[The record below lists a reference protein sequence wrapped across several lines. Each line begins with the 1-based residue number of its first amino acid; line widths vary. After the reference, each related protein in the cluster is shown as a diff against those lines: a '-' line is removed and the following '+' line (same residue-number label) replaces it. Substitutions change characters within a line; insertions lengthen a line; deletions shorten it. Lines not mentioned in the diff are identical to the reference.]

1 MQARP
6 MMLKFLNVFLV
17 LALAVSG
24 FTALVPAQP
33 VAAAGVLT
41 VSVRNIAGEPLNA
54 YNLVVDSNINGMSTA
69 SPSAATVIVRF
80 CNTGDAPLTN
90 VTGYI
95 GDYNPTTPANSTI
108 GIYPPRST
116 GDAGF
121 STQHPALMDITPTTY
136 RFQHIGGALGT
147 ADGARYMGTL
157 AVGECRYQY
166 WHFTYPLCEGNL
178 SAPCQKTNPLASATW
193 GESVKPQD
201 DLWLT
206 FDTWATSDQYP
217 LASGV
222 PNDNW
227 KMTMRNEI
235 SAMANKIEPNPDGV
249 WFNTDPNTIRPG
261 GVITTN
267 GVLYEFGNINQGFDN
282 DGDFVPDYNAWAQ
295 PVGNADYD
303 PSCFRLIR
311 TSGYLDISR
320 SGGNPN
326 MILPFENKLY
336 FTNLP
341 SDNTGVRGYV
351 YYTFLALGG
360 PCNTGLSP
368 YQEVASGRDNE
379 KFNADYGAGPAP
391 LPSPASQ
398 LTLSKTGPTS
408 VALNTT
414 YTYDIPFSNPGDADI
429 GITLSS
435 GYGIELPLGIVDMV
449 PYGLEYVC
457 GSASAKNFTYYPTN
471 GYRLLF
477 SRDGVTWKQS
487 TVGSNNSDVFSS
499 CPGTNPQSTS
509 SSPIYI
515 RWELTQPLPKK
526 SGSNVSGFT
535 ATFQAKAPTTYLTSG
550 YSPVVTNEACA
561 KLATAGVS
569 LACGSTTTLIEGTN
583 SIGNFVWADANKDG
597 VQTNDG
603 ANPGIAN
610 VTVWL
615 YWDKNGDGA
624 LDVGDTKLFTT
635 TTTAASA
642 NYGADGGLNGN
653 YGFGCGVDGICTTTA
668 DNKLPSLKYLVV
680 VDTADTDLPDG
691 YAPTTAKIIAVDLS
705 GSTNTFYR
713 TADFGFGPVLTLN
726 KALVSP
732 SPAYVGE
739 NVVFSIKATNTA
751 AGSAGGYCQ
760 YKIPAG
766 HYHPAGGADTPRPV
780 KETWVNPGY
789 AIGMPDNLLA
799 ALALGT
805 NEDST
810 GLGQFN
816 IGTNT
821 GGTVTRVELWL
832 YLTELVQ
839 FNTNDRF
846 YILPYY
852 NNVST
857 GFTQQT
863 LNQTY
868 FTQNAPAEYL
878 YKLDLTANRTWL
890 LSDFATGSDLVEL
903 YLAGQK
909 GTSPSGK
916 IGVDAALFVVTTNKT
931 DCGGEDGV
939 IATLPIT
946 DTFDSSRLQ
955 FVSADPA
962 ASVRVD
968 AAKPQPNGLITWN
981 EAGPLLPG
989 ETVGLAVTF
998 KALATVVAPGTTNT
1012 AYANAAYFSNGRRL
1026 NKVNSSAQVPINASF
1041 QISGKTW
1048 IDTGG
1053 TIGWVAG
1060 SGYDAIPGTDKAL
1073 PNVLMDL
1080 YVCADPATGLPIAQD
1095 TNENSTCTAKLY
1107 DWKWLA
1113 SQYTDQ
1119 NGDYTFT
1126 GLRPGYYQVRANNLA
1141 LPTGMTSRTGEASGV
1156 ANGTGIGG
1164 NPCATCNGEWN
1175 DQTLAI
1181 RDLNYVNAN
1190 KTMVNFGY
1198 RNSGAATITGFVWQD
1213 HDKDNVWDKP
1223 EEPPIPGATV
1233 TLFRCDPNPS
1243 TCSSVSATTTDGNGY
1258 YQFSNVPATTG
1269 SQTYKV
1275 VVTPPPSMGQSGDP
1289 EGGAC
1294 YGLAGCDN
1302 QTNTFTLA
1310 NGAVRGP
1317 DLFGYSGGISLG
1329 DTVFVD
1335 WNGDGWPGPDAG
1347 EEGIG
1352 GVTVRLY
1359 RDFDGSGTFDA
1370 AVDKLHATTT
1380 TMYNVYGGLLDINN
1394 DGQVTSADN
1403 RLSFAGYRIIGGGV
1417 DWNNDGVVN
1426 TNDDSGTSKLLG
1438 YTIIDGKFDLDGNGT
1453 ANDTNDTLLGTY
1465 LFTQLA
1471 GNTKYVVVADTS
1483 DLPSGYRQTA
1493 DHDEQNVTCTV
1504 CDSMAMVT
1512 VGGTDY
1518 TAADFGYKPYGT
1530 GSIGDR
1536 VWRDNDADGIQ
1547 DPYEVGIGGVAVYL
1561 YQDQDGDGV
1570 LDPEDAI
1577 IIDTSTTINYQVVD
1591 GCIDVDGDGLSC
1603 TDADD
1608 DVVTSIGLVGVKVY
1622 DGRLDMDG
1630 DGIVAYRVIAGYI
1643 DVDGDGVTGEAEDVG
1658 YFYGKRII
1666 TGRVDM
1672 NGDNLIN
1679 ASDIG
1684 TYLGYSVIGGLLDI
1698 NGSGGITVDDNA
1710 TYAVPDEGDDG
1721 LYLTYTVIDGKLDM
1735 NRDGSVTT
1743 ADDGSGLVGMY
1754 QFTKLPAGSY
1764 IVQIPASNFALNTG
1778 ALYALQQTNIQAP
1791 PGTENQHKVTLTVG
1805 QNYTAADFGYTNGA
1819 IGDLIWQD
1827 NNGNGS
1833 WDTGEPGIPGVKVW
1847 LYIDQNND
1855 GIRDGG
1861 DTIYDYDGIGGAGNA
1876 GDSVTTDANGIY
1888 RFTGLP
1894 ASAPNKPYLVVIDP
1908 TMFNSGQPL
1917 DNTRFTLTYDPD
1929 GPTWN
1934 TTITPRPI
1942 YPPCGTGVGYDK
1954 CNNVSQVPLR
1964 LGQMDYGQDFG
1975 YKPLGVIGDTLWINT
1990 NGNTTQDVGEP
2001 GIPYVTINLYQSADC
2016 TGPVY
2021 KTTVTDSD
2029 GKYTFGGLPA
2039 GTYCVKVDTTD
2050 PDFPAGVTQNFDPDG
2065 VNNGEARTIV
2075 INSSGVVTS
2084 IGGNACTGCNMKI
2097 DFGYAYSGS
2106 TIVAGTVFFD
2116 KKFDGGLYTAGDGD
2130 LGLGNVPVY
2139 LWRLDCSGTNTN
2151 VCGDSG
2157 DSALPVASTITLR
2170 RIVNGYVDMDGDGV
2184 GNGPLDD
2191 GVWQGITVI
2200 DGKLDLDGNGTA
2212 DDNGVF
2218 YGYKVFNGRL
2228 DVNNDGSA
2236 DNTDN
2241 AHAGQYY
2248 FYGLAAGNYRTVV
2261 SPVGQMS
2268 GMTLYYEPD
2277 EQNDAAAQPN
2287 MADVT
2292 NDDNNLNCTLGAY
2305 SNTST
2310 PGCNTNAVV
2319 NTTDSDVLAQD
2330 YGFYANMDLGD
2341 LPLSYDFGAGAKATA
2356 YYTPFSFE
2364 GPMHIGP
2371 VGGGSPTIYLGS
2383 SWDGEADGAPNADA
2397 GVAGGAS
2404 NGDDGTGSDDEDGVG
2419 FSSEWEAGKVATI
2432 QITVTDQS
2440 PTYTP
2445 FVAGWFDWNCNG
2457 RFETTEL
2464 IQFGNL
2470 SAGTHNI
2477 NITTGSTVGRI
2488 YIRFRIYQTQSPPE
2502 VLSPTGA
2509 VTNGEVEDYWK
2520 YNNTPTAVTL
2530 AAFDV
2535 TPQEDAILV
2544 TWETASELDNVGFN
2558 LYRSEKAE
2566 GPYTRLNA
2574 TLIPP
2579 QYPGSVLGGL
2589 YEWLDTGVQPGVTY
2603 FYKLEDLDVKGVSTF
2618 HGPISTASLTT
2629 PTAVQVQRVAV
2640 RGMLAPAALGLVAL
2654 AGCVAARRR
2663 RRAR

>member
-1 MQARP
+1 MKRLWNTNGRGFWIVLLNFSLALLITGWLLSNFGSPARP
-6 MMLKFLNVFLV
+6 VW
-17 LALAVSG
+17 
-24 FTALVPAQP
+24 
-33 VAAAGVLT
+33 AAGSLRVYVT
-41 VSVRNIAGEPLNA
+41 NAAGEPLNA
-54 YNLVVDSNINGMSTA
+54 YNLVVDSNINGMSTS

-80 CNTGDAPLTN
+80 CNESGGTLNN
-90 VTGYI
+90 VMGYI
-95 GDYNPTTPANSTI
+95 GDYDPNNDSNPADSTV
-108 GIYPPRST
+108 GVYPPRSNYVGGPGYDPT
-116 GDAGF
+116 F
-121 STQHPALMDITPTTY
+121 NTVHLALASSNATY

-147 ADGARYMGTL
+147 ADGARYIGTL
-157 AVGECRYQY
+157 AAGECRVQY
-166 WHFTYPLCEGNL
+166 WHFTYPLCEANTA
-178 SAPCQKTNPLASATW
+178 APCRVNLVNGDATW
-193 GESVKPQD
+193 GDSVKPND

-206 FDTWATSDQYP
+206 FDAWVTAD
-217 LASGV
+217 GV
-222 PNDNW
+222 APDNDDNVSW

-326 MILPFENKLY
+326 MILPFTNKLY

-391 LPSPASQ
+391 LPSPKSD
-398 LTLSKTGPTS
+398 LTISKNGPTS

-414 YTYDIPFSNPGDADI
+414 YTYNIPFANPGDADI

-435 GYGIELPLGIVDMV
+435 GYGVNLPLGIVDMV

-457 GSASAKNFTYYPTN
+457 GTASATFSNYTG

-477 SRDGVTWKQS
+477 SRDGITWKES
-487 TVGSNNSDVFSS
+487 VVGSNNSDVFSS
-499 CPGTNPQSTS
+499 CPGTNPQSTTA
-509 SSPIYI
+509 SPVYI
-515 RWELTQPLPKK
+515 RWELKAPLPKK
-526 SGSNVSGFT
+526 NGATVSGGT

-550 YSPVVTNEACA
+550 YSPVVVNEACA
-561 KLATAGVS
+561 KLATAGIS

-583 SIGNFVWADANKDG
+583 SIGNFVWADANKNG
-597 VQTNDG
+597 VQTDDG
-603 ANPGIAN
+603 ATPGIAN

-615 YWDKNGDGA
+615 YWDKNGNGM

-635 TTTAASA
+635 TTTAANT
-642 NYGADGGLNGN
+642 NYGTDGGLNGN
-653 YGFGCGVDGICTTTA
+653 YGFGCGADSNCTTTA

-691 YAPTTAKIIAVDLS
+691 YAPTTAKIVPVDLS
-705 GSTNTFYR
+705 GLTNTFYR

-726 KALVSP
+726 KSLASP

-751 AGSAGGYCQ
+751 PGSFGGYCQ

-766 HYHPAGGADTPRPV
+766 HYHPAGGTDTPRPV

-789 AIGMPDNLLA
+789 AVGMPDSLLA

-832 YLTELVQ
+832 YLTELVE

-846 YILPYY
+846 YVFPYY
-852 NNVST
+852 NNVTT

-868 FTQNAPAEYL
+868 FTQAAPAEYL

-890 LSDFATGSDLVEL
+890 LTDFASGSDLVEL

-916 IGVDAALFVVTTNKT
+916 IGVDAAVFVVTTDKT

-946 DTFDSSRLQ
+946 DTFDSSKLQ

-968 AAKPQPNGLITWN
+968 TSKPQPNGLITWN
-981 EAGPLLPG
+981 EVGPLMPG
-989 ETVGLAVTF
+989 ETMGLAVTF
-998 KALATVVAPGTTNT
+998 KALATVAAPGTTNT
-1012 AYANAAYFSNGRRL
+1012 AYANAAYFSNGRKL
-1026 NKVNSSAQVPINASF
+1026 NQVNSSAQVPILASF

-1060 SGYDAIPGTDKAL
+1060 SGYDPIPGTDRAL

-1080 YVCADPATGLPIAQD
+1080 YVCANPATGLPIAQD
-1095 TNENSTCTAKLY
+1095 TNENSTCTAMGYEWKLI
-1107 DWKWLA
+1107 A

-1126 GLRPGYYQVRANNLA
+1126 GLRPGYYQVRSNNQT
-1141 LPTGMTSRTGEASGV
+1141 LPAGMTSQTAEASGV
-1156 ANGTGIGG
+1156 ANGTGVTCP
-1164 NPCATCNGEWN
+1164 NAACNGEWN
-1175 DQTLAI
+1175 DQGTAI
-1181 RDLNYVNAN
+1181 KTLNYVNAD
-1190 KTMVNFGY
+1190 KTQVNFGY
-1198 RNSGAATITGFVWQD
+1198 RNATAGTITGFVWQD
-1213 HDKDNVWDKP
+1213 HDRDNVWDKP
-1223 EEPPIPGATV
+1223 EEPPIPGTTV
-1233 TLFRCDPNPS
+1233 TLYLCNPDP
-1243 TCSSVSATTTDGNGY
+1243 TCNAVSSTTTDANGY

-1269 SQTYKV
+1269 SQTYRV
-1275 VVTPPPSMGQSGDP
+1275 VVTPPPGMAQSGDP

-1294 YGLAGCDN
+1294 YGNPTNCDSR
-1302 QTNTFTLA
+1302 TNTFTLV
-1310 NGAVRGP
+1310 NGGARSA
-1317 DLFGYSGGISLG
+1317 DLFGYTGGLTLG
-1329 DTVFVD
+1329 DTVYVD

-1359 RDFDGSGTFDA
+1359 RDFDGNGAFDA

-1380 TMYNVYGGLLDINN
+1380 TMYNVYGGLLDING
-1394 DGQVTSADN
+1394 DGQITAADN
-1403 RLSFAGYRIIGGGV
+1403 RLSFVGYRIIGGGV

-1426 TNDDSGTSKLLG
+1426 TNDDSGASKLLG
-1438 YTIIDGKFDLDGNGT
+1438 YTVIDGKLDLDGNGT
-1453 ANDTNDTLLGTY
+1453 ADDTDGTLLGKY

-1471 GNTKYVVVADTS
+1471 GNTKYIVAVDTS
-1483 DLPSGYRQTA
+1483 DVPSGYRQTA
-1493 DHDEQNVTCTV
+1493 DPDEQNVACTV
-1504 CDSMAMVT
+1504 CDSMDMVT
-1512 VGGTDY
+1512 LGSSNYTD
-1518 TAADFGYKPYGT
+1518 ADFGYKPYGT
-1530 GSIGDR
+1530 ASIGDR

-1591 GCIDVDGDGLSC
+1591 GCIDVDGDGVSC
-1603 TDADD
+1603 TDAGD
-1608 DVVTSIGLVGVKVY
+1608 DVVTTIGLVGVKVF

-1630 DGIVAYRVIAGYI
+1630 DGIVAYRVIAGFV
-1643 DVDGDGVTGEAEDVG
+1643 DVDGDGVTGEADDTG
-1658 YFYGKRII
+1658 YFYGRRII
-1666 TGRVDM
+1666 RGYVDM
-1672 NGDNLIN
+1672 DNDGVTNGDTG
-1679 ASDIG
+1679 DVG
-1684 TYLGYSVIGGLLDI
+1684 TYLGYTVINGLLNVD
-1698 NGSGGITVDDNA
+1698 GVGGITSADNE
-1710 TYAVPDEGDDG
+1710 TYAIPDESDDG

-1743 ADDGSGLVGMY
+1743 ADDGSGLIGMY

-1764 IVQIPASNFALNTG
+1764 IVQVPPSNFDQNTD
-1778 ALYALQQTNIQAP
+1778 ALYALQQTNIQTP
-1791 PGTENQHKVTLTVG
+1791 PGTENQHKVTLTTG
-1805 QNYTAADFGYTNGA
+1805 QAYTDADFGYTNGA

-1855 GIRDGG
+1855 GILNVG
-1861 DTIYDYDGIGGAGNA
+1861 DTIYDYDGNGVAGNT
-1876 GDSVTTDANGIY
+1876 GDSVTTDSGGIY
-1888 RFTGLP
+1888 RFIGLP
-1894 ASAPNKPYLVVIDP
+1894 ASATNKPYLVVIDP

-1917 DNTRFTLTYDPD
+1917 NSTKFTLTYDPD
-1929 GPTWN
+1929 GPTWDK
-1934 TTITPRPI
+1934 TITPRPT

-1990 NGNTTQDVGEP
+1990 NGNTTQDAGEP
-2001 GIPYVTINLYQSADC
+2001 GIPYVTVWLC
-2016 TGPVY
+2016 T
-2021 KTTVTDSD
+2021 TTPCNASTTGVITTTTDSD
-2029 GKYTFGGLPA
+2029 GKYTFGGLA
-2039 GTYCVKVDTTD
+2039 DGTYYVQVNASD
-2050 PDFPAGVTQNFDPDG
+2050 PDYPVGVTPNYDLDGTSTPNLAQVTLSGGGSNFT
-2065 VNNGEARTIV
+2065 A
-2075 INSSGVVTS
+2075 
-2084 IGGNACTGCNMKI
+2084 

-2106 TIVAGTVFFD
+2106 TVIAGTVFFD
-2116 KKFDGGLYTAGDGD
+2116 AGANGGLYTSGD

-2139 LWRLDCSGTNTN
+2139 LWRLDCSYTNMN
-2151 VCGDSG
+2151 VCGDAG

-2170 RIVNGYVDMDGDGV
+2170 RIVDGYVDMNGDGTY
-2184 GNGPLDD
+2184 GPLDD

-2200 DGKLDLDGNGTA
+2200 DGKLDLNGNGTA

-2236 DNTDN
+2236 NDADD
-2241 AHAGQYY
+2241 AHAGAYY

-2287 MADVT
+2287 MTDVT
-2292 NDDNNLNCTLGAY
+2292 NDDGDLNCTAGTY

-2319 NTTDSDVLAQD
+2319 NSSDTDRLTQD

-2341 LPLSYDFGAGAKATA
+2341 LPLSYDFGAGEKATA

-2364 GPMHIGP
+2364 GPIHIGP
-2371 VGGGSPTIYLGS
+2371 VGGGAPSIYLGAT
-2383 SWDGEADGAPNADA
+2383 WDGEADGAPNPDA
-2397 GVAGGAS
+2397 GIGGGAN
-2404 NGDDGTGSDDEDGVG
+2404 NGDDGTGSDDEDGIE
-2419 FSSEWEAGKVATI
+2419 FPTAWYAGKVATI

-2457 RFETTEL
+2457 QFEATEL

-2470 SAGTHNI
+2470 SAGTHTF
-2477 NITTGSTVGRI
+2477 NITTGATVGRI
-2488 YIRFRIYQTQSPPE
+2488 YIRFRIYATQSPPA
-2502 VLSPTGA
+2502 VLSPVGA

-2520 YNNTPTAVTL
+2520 YNENPTAVTL
-2530 AAFDV
+2530 AAFEA
-2535 TPQEDAILV
+2535 TPQENGILV

-2558 LYRSEKAE
+2558 LYRSESAE
-2566 GPYTRLNA
+2566 GPYTQLNA

-2579 QYPGSVLGGL
+2579 QNPGSVMGGY
-2589 YEWLDTGVQPGVTY
+2589 YEWLDMAVLPDVTY

-2618 HGPISTASLTT
+2618 HGPISTAVITA
-2629 PTAVQVQRVAV
+2629 PTAVGLRNVAA
-2640 RGMLAPAALGLVAL
+2640 RGATTPLALGLTTLLGL
-2654 AGCVAARRR
+2654 AAAYVSRRR
-2663 RRAR
+2663 R